1 MNFLGEAEVAKLEL
15 EVLVNEHVL
24 ELDVAVGELCL
35 GVKRVHAVAN
45 LGEEI
50 LDKVLIRDRPFLSDD
65 IEEIHLA
72 QFSRHIVDVTD
83 GLVPVPVL
91 GVDVVLVALD
101 VARDL
106 YFALTLD
113 EVVCLQDV
121 WVG

>member
-15 EVLVNEHVL
+15 VVLVNEHVL
-24 ELDVAVGELCL
+24 ELDVAVGELGLC
-35 GVKRVHAVAN
+35 VKRVHAVAN
-45 LGEEI
+45 LGAEI

-83 GLVPVPVL
+83 GFVPVPVL

-101 VARDL
+101 VAWDL

>member
-1 MNFLGEAEVAKLEL
+1 MNFLGEAEVAELEL
-15 EVLVNEHVL
+15 VVLVDEHIL
-24 ELDVAVGELCL
+24 ELDVAMGELGL
-35 GVKRVHAVAN
+35 GVKSVHSVAN

-50 LDKVLIRDRPFLSDD
+50 LGKVLIRDRPFLSDD

-83 GLVPVPVL
+83 GLVSLPVL
-91 GVDVVLVALD
+91 SVDVELVAFD
-101 VARDL
+101 VAWDL
-106 YFALTLD
+106 NFALTLD